1 MTLNVPTYVGLESG
15 KTLLDGLNVQ
25 NAINENRL
33 RTNQSLTALGTTQ
46 ITGFQCQGDLS
57 NFTTVAANTVCCLPP
72 ANPGRQHIILNN
84 GANTLKIYPY
94 GGVGAASVDTT
105 STIDGGAAGANTTLT
120 TVNRIAI
127 FYCVAS
133 GVWISALLGAVSS

>member
-105 STIDGGAAGANTTLT
+105 TSSGRFASVRAACGEHDPENAATTELDQSH
-120 TVNRIAI
+120 RA
-127 FYCVAS
+127 
-133 GVWISALLGAVSS
+133 GRERR